1 MKKQLLIAAVAA
13 TMTSVAFADISISG
27 AAQVNYLN
35 TDSSDGTSANA
46 ISHDFDLQITGKSGA
61 TTVVMDIENT
71 DANADAADGGT
82 VVVSSTS
89 TTAKTVTAV
98 KTNNELNV
106 KNAYMTTSIA
116 GVNVKMGTWYGSD
129 SLLGDGGQGE
139 DQVSLDTT
147 ISGVKIQFEDNMSA
161 QSVTLS
167 GTVSGVKLSHEIH
180 DTKTDTQVS
189 GSFGGVNVAYRDV
202 SADADAADS
211 KTSLEVSTEMNGV
224 TATYANVDAGTA
236 GTSSDAF
243 FGTFAAADMMEA
255 DGFGVKTSMAGNTV
269 NLKSYKVTNTSS
281 AEQDYTKVI
290 VTRAL
295 ANGATLEGTYT
306 DKDSVSTT
314 MDLEL
319 RVKF

>member
-27 AAQVNYLN
+27 AAQVNFTN
-35 TDSSDGTSANA
+35 TDNDAGTSTNT
-46 ISHDFDLQITGKSGA
+46 ISHDFDLKVTGKSGA
-61 TTVVMDIENT
+61 TTIVMDIENT
-71 DANADAADGGT
+71 DAAADAADVAVGAAGT
-82 VVVSSTS
+82 TDSVSRAQT
-89 TTAKTVTAV
+89 KTD
-98 KTNNELNV
+98 NELNV

-129 SLLGDGGQGE
+129 SLLGNGGQGE

-202 SADADAADS
+202 SADDDAANS

>member
-1 MKKQLLIAAVAA
+1 
-13 TMTSVAFADISISG
+13 
-27 AAQVNYLN
+27 
-35 TDSSDGTSANA
+35 
-46 ISHDFDLQITGKSGA
+46 
-61 TTVVMDIENT
+61 MDIENT
-71 DANADAADGGT
+71 DANADAADNGT
-82 VVVSSTS
+82 VIVSGTHATNTNSVTS
-89 TTAKTVTAV
+89 AKTD
-98 KTNNELNV
+98 NELNV
-106 KNAYMTTSIA
+106 KNAYMMTSIA

-180 DTKTDTQVS
+180 DTSTDTQVS

-255 DGFGVKTSMAGNTV
+255 DGFGVKTSMAGYTV

-281 AEQDYTKVI
+281 AAQDYTKVI

-295 ANGATLEGTYT
+295 ANGATVEGTYT

-319 RVKF
+319 RVTF